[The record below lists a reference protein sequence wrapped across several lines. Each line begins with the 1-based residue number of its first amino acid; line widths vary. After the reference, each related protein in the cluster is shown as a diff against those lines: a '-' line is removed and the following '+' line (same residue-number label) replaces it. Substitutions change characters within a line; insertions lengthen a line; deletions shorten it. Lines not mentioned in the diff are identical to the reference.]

1 VGFLGR
7 MERTQERPMDE
18 DQKPSVESTVRE
30 IRRHSRKKY
39 SAEEKVRIVLEGLR
53 GEVTIAELCRREG
66 IHPNMY
72 YKWSKDFL
80 EVGKARL
87 VGDARREADNQ
98 EVKEMRSEN
107 EQLKALVAELSLKNR
122 ILKKSSLGRETK
134 WDESDELVYLTQ

>member
-1 VGFLGR
+1 
-7 MERTQERPMDE
+7 
-18 DQKPSVESTVRE
+18 
-30 IRRHSRKKY
+30 
-39 SAEEKVRIVLEGLR
+39 VLEGLP

-72 YKWSKDFL
+72 YKSSKDFL

-87 VGDARREADNQ
+87 LGDARREANSQ

-122 ILKKSSLGRETK
+122 ILTPALVRLKPHGAREKSSLGRETK
-134 WDESDELVYLTQ
+134 WDESDELVYHEYPLHNKPHRK